1 MDIISGLWNGFA
13 VALVPINLWW
23 CFVGVFLGTVVGI
36 MPGLGPPATIAML
49 LPLTF
54 QMAPASAMIMLSG
67 IYYGAKYGGSTT
79 SILLNV
85 PGESASVVTCLDGYQ
100 MARKGRAGAALGIA
114 AIASFIAGT
123 VGVLGLMLVAP
134 PLAKFAL
141 SFSSPEYFALM
152 VLGLAMVVLLAGRSM
167 LKALL
172 AMLVGLWIATMGT
185 DLFSSTSRFTFGNM
199 EMLDG
204 IDFVVVA
211 IGIFALGE
219 VFCNMETREAA
230 QVLPVPK
237 GLRNLLPT
245 MQDMK
250 DCRFAFINGSLVGF
264 ITGVLPGAGSTIA
277 SFISYGIEKAVSKRR
292 ELFGT
297 GIIEG
302 VAAPEGANNSE
313 TGGALVPL
321 LTLGI
326 PGSGTTAILLA
337 ALVLWGFK
345 PGPLLIQEHPDLFWG
360 LVASMYIGNVMLLV
374 LNLPLVPVFAQLLRL
389 PVHILYPLIFGISIV
404 GVYTVSGSLFD
415 LSMLMAFG
423 LLGYLMRKLDYPAAP
438 MVLGLVLGDAMERA
452 LRQSLMMS
460 QGDLMILVGRPI
472 SAVMLGLALLVLLVP
487 VFGRLNRL
495 RLQAIESEE

>member
-1 MDIISGLWNGFA
+1 VEIFGGLLQGFA
-13 VALVPINLWW
+13 LALQPVNLFW
-23 CFVGVFLGTVVGI
+23 CFVGVFLGTIVGI

-54 QMAPASAMIMLSG
+54 LMSPASAMIMLAG

-134 PLAKFAL
+134 PLARFAL
-141 SFSSPEYFALM
+141 AFSSPEYFGLM
-152 VLGLAMVVLLAGRSM
+152 ALGLAMVVLLAGRSM
-167 LKALL
+167 VKALL
-172 AMLVGLWIATMGT
+172 AMLLGLWLAGIGT
-185 DLFSSTSRFTFGNM
+185 DLFSSESRFTFGSL
-199 EMLDG
+199 ELLSG

-211 IGIFALGE
+211 IGVFAIGE
-219 VFCNMETREAA
+219 VLANMEEATPA
-230 QVLPVPK
+230 EPLPIPK

-245 MQDMK
+245 LQDLK
-250 DCRFAFINGSLVGF
+250 DCRFAFAQGSVLGF
-264 ITGVLPGAGSTIA
+264 VIGVLPGAGSTIA
-277 SFISYGIEKAVSKRR
+277 SFISYGVEKAFSRRR
-292 ELFGT
+292 EQFGT
-297 GIIEG
+297 GVVEG

-345 PGPLLIQEHPDLFWG
+345 PGPLFIADNPSLFWS

-374 LNLPLVPVFAQLLRL
+374 LNLPLVPIFAQVLRAPAYVL
-389 PVHILYPLIFGISIV
+389 FPIILGVSIV
-404 GVYTVSGSLFD
+404 GVYTTSSSMFD
-415 LSMLMAFG
+415 VACLAAFG
-423 LLGYLMRKLDYPAAP
+423 LLGYLMRKLDYPSAP
-438 MVLGLVLGDAMERA
+438 LILGLVLGGAMERA

-460 QGDLMILVGRPI
+460 DGSLTILVARPI
-472 SAVMLGLALLVLLVP
+472 SAVMLSFALLILLIP
-487 VFGRLNRL
+487 VFSKANAWRQKLL
-495 RLQAIESEE
+495 S